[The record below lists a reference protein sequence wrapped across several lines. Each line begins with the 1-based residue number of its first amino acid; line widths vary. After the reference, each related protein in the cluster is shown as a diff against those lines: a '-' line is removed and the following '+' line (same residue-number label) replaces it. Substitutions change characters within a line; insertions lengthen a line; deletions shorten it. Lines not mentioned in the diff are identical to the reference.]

1 MTVFTNFLVLGH
13 HHRRIIM
20 VILKA
25 AVSPILQE
33 QPYCINL
40 ISSTSTVKG
49 CVSAV

>member
-1 MTVFTNFLVLGH
+1 MQVFTHFLVFGH
-13 HHRRIIM
+13 HHRGIVM

-25 AVSPILQE
+25 AVSSILQE

-49 CVSAV
+49 CVPTV